1 MLDTKYNHEE
11 VEKGKYSFWQ
21 SKGYFKSGDKT
32 KKPYCI
38 VLPPPN
44 VTGVLHLGHAWDVAL
59 QDAIIRYKRMEGYDC
74 LWLPGMDHAGIATQA
89 LFDKELRRNGEN
101 RLEIGREI
109 YVDMVCF

>member
-38 VLPPPN
+38 LKCYIPSM
-44 VTGVLHLGHAWDVAL
+44 T
-59 QDAIIRYKRMEGYDC
+59 
-74 LWLPGMDHAGIATQA
+74 
-89 LFDKELRRNGEN
+89 
-101 RLEIGREI
+101 
-109 YVDMVCF
+109 

>member
-44 VTGVLHLGHAWDVAL
+44 VTGVLH
-59 QDAIIRYKRMEGYDC
+59 
-74 LWLPGMDHAGIATQA
+74 
-89 LFDKELRRNGEN
+89 
-101 RLEIGREI
+101 
-109 YVDMVCF
+109 

>member
-44 VTGVLHLGHAWDVAL
+44 VTGVLHLGHAWDVTL
-59 QDAIIRYKRMEGYDC
+59 QGREMTIK
-74 LWLPGMDHAGIATQA
+74 QA
-89 LFDKELRRNGEN
+89 LKKQIEFSL
-101 RLEIGREI
+101 
-109 YVDMVCF
+109 